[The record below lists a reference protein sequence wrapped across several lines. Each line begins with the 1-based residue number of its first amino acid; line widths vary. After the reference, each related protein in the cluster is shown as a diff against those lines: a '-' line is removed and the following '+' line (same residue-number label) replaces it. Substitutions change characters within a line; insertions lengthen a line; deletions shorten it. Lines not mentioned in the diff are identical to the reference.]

1 MEYVTKETNKS
12 CLITYYTE
20 PKAGDGK
27 EEIEMNLLYF
37 SPKGQS
43 SYWDW

>member
-1 MEYVTKETNKS
+1 M
-12 CLITYYTE
+12 
-20 PKAGDGK
+20 GK
-27 EEIEMNLLYF
+27 EEEEEEEEIEIEMKMNLLYF

>member
-1 MEYVTKETNKS
+1 MGKE
-12 CLITYYTE
+12 E
-20 PKAGDGK
+20 EEE